1 METKIKTGNLL
12 LAEPFM
18 LDPNFKRSVILLCDH
33 SREDGTVGFILNKPL
48 DMPLNDLVA
57 DFPDFKAQVYFGGP
71 VSTNT
76 IHYVHNLGDILDES
90 VEVGRGL
97 YWGGDFEKL
106 KFLVTS
112 QLIKPGNI
120 RFFVGYT
127 GWSPGQLNQEL
138 DYRSWIPAEMDS
150 NYLFKSKPQG
160 LWNQIMYNKGNL
172 YSVIAQM
179 PEDVCL
185 N

>member
-57 DFPDFKAQVYFGGP
+57 DFPEFKAQVYFGGP

-90 VEVGRGL
+90 VEVGRGV

>member
-33 SREDGTVGFILNKPL
+33 SMEDGTVGFILNKPL

-57 DFPDFKAQVYFGGP
+57 DFPEFETQVYYGGP

-76 IHYVHNLGDILDES
+76 IHYVHNLGDILDDSIEI
-90 VEVGRGL
+90 GRGV

-112 QLIKPGNI
+112 QLVKPGNI
-120 RFFVGYT
+120 RFFVGYS
-127 GWSPGQLNQEL
+127 GWSPGQLNEEL

>member
-90 VEVGRGL
+90 VEVGRGV

-179 PEDVCL
+179 PEEVCL